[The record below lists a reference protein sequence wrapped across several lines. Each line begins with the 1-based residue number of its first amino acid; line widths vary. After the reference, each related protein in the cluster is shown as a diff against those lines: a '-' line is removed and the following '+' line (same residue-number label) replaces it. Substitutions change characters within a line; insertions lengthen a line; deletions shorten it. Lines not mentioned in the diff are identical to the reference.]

1 MGDAWG
7 PSLAGRLEREAK
19 RVLLQHGHPNGRVH
33 VHREG
38 QGVAVHIDI
47 PQGPARVKRVVLR
60 LG

>member
-7 PSLAGRLEREAK
+7 PSLARRLEREAMT
-19 RVLLQHGHPNGRVH
+19 VLRRHGHSNGRVR
-33 VHREG
+33 VEKDRS
-38 QGVAVHIDI
+38 GVAVHIDI